1 VARRAAALLG
11 GRRLIVQSLRLIKS
25 FAQAS
30 LQEELAYRSN
40 FFISVLNS
48 LLNLGTGVLGLAV
61 VFGQVETL
69 QGWTL
74 NGTLAVL
81 GIYLTVSALRAL
93 FIGPSLESL
102 AGMDGE
108 VWSGRLD
115 FTLLR
120 PRNTQFLASFR
131 RWRLLSLLDLALGL
145 GVLSVAVAGL
155 NQIVTA
161 GQLIAWAI
169 TLGAGIT
176 ILYAILLAFAGLVFW
191 SPGVLFTWVFDG
203 LFQLARYPIGLYPGW
218 LRLVLTWIV
227 PVGIITTVPAEAL
240 TGALSI
246 ERLAGSVM
254 LAVVLLV
261 SASALFR
268 SGLRRYASASS

>member
-1 VARRAAALLG
+1 MP
-11 GRRLIVQSLRLIKS
+11 SLKLIKL

-48 LLNLGTGVLGLAV
+48 LLNLGTGVLGLVV
-61 VFGQVETL
+61 VFGQVQTI

-81 GIYLTVSALRAL
+81 GSYLMVSAMRAL

-108 VWSGRLD
+108 VWSGQLD

-131 RWRLLSLLDLALGL
+131 RWRLLSLFDLVLGL
-145 GVLSVAVAGL
+145 GVLIVAVAGL
-155 NQIVTA
+155 SQAVTVGQI
-161 GQLIAWAI
+161 IAFVI
-169 TLGAGIT
+169 TLSAGVT
-176 ILYAILLAFAGLVFW
+176 ILYAILLTFAGLVFW

-203 LFQLARYPIGLYPGW
+203 LFQLARYPVGLYPGW

-227 PVGIITTVPAEAL
+227 PVGIITTVPAQAL

-246 ERLAGSVM
+246 ELLIGSVM
-254 LAVVLLV
+254 FAVVLLI
-261 SASALFR
+261 SASLIFR
-268 SGLRRYASASS
+268 AGLRRYASASS

>member
-1 VARRAAALLG
+1 M
-11 GRRLIVQSLRLIKS
+11 QSLKLIKS

-48 LLNLGTGVLGLAV
+48 LLNLGTGVLGLVV
-61 VFGQVETL
+61 VFGQVETI

-74 NGTLAVL
+74 NGTLALL

-108 VWSGRLD
+108 VWSGQLD

-131 RWRLLSLLDLALGL
+131 RWRLLSLFDLVLGL
-145 GVLSVAVAGL
+145 GVLIVAVAGL
-155 NQIVTA
+155 RQTVTVSH
-161 GQLIAWAI
+161 LIAFVI
-169 TLGAGIT
+169 TLGAGVT
-176 ILYAILLAFAGLVFW
+176 ILYAILLTFAGLVFW

-203 LFQLARYPIGLYPGW
+203 LFQLARYPVGLYPGW

-227 PVGIITTVPAEAL
+227 PVGVITTVPAEAL
-240 TGALSI
+240 TGTLSI
-246 ERLAGSVM
+246 EMLIGSVVLAIM
-254 LAVVLLV
+254 LLIV
-261 SASALFR
+261 ASLIFR
-268 SGLRRYASASS
+268 AGLRRYASASS

>member
-1 VARRAAALLG
+1 M
-11 GRRLIVQSLRLIKS
+11 QSLKLIKL

-48 LLNLGTGVLGLAV
+48 LLNLGTGVLGLVV
-61 VFGQVETL
+61 VFGQVQTI

-81 GIYLTVSALRAL
+81 GSYLMVSAVRAL

-108 VWSGRLD
+108 VWSGQLD

-131 RWRLLSLLDLALGL
+131 RWRLLSLFDLALGA
-145 GVLSVAVAGL
+145 GVLVMAVGGL
-155 NQIVTA
+155 GQSVTA
-161 GQLIAWAI
+161 GQVVAFVI
-169 TLGAGIT
+169 TLGAGVT

-203 LFQLARYPIGLYPGW
+203 LFQLARYPVGLYPGW

-227 PVGIITTVPAEAL
+227 PVGVITTVPAEAL
-240 TGALSI
+240 TGALSSELLI
-246 ERLAGSVM
+246 GSVG
-254 LAVVLLV
+254 LAVGLLV
-261 SASALFR
+261 AASLLFR
-268 SGLRRYASASS
+268 AGLRRYASASS